1 MSTLTMQDIAVLARV
16 SRPAVSQW
24 RKRPVVRGQLIPFP
38 TPVATVDAVEHFD
51 EADVIAW
58 LDRTGRGRNREEQ
71 HLDVG
76 AYSLP
81 DGVRY
86 DDVVLLLALYALAG
100 VDLAGATRADLVAAA
115 AAADP
120 TDELIASEVRS
131 LDVNTDTLTFT
142 EHLIDASLG
151 TPDALARLERGR
163 LGRARGVRDLTDEA
177 IGLMRRVV
185 EVAVA
190 HVGDD
195 VAIVPAGAPDL
206 ALAVADAGGRLVA
219 DGGVDDPRDLRRRAI
234 IAEVETDT
242 APRGPAVSVIS
253 LLGAEIADVLEAV
266 DSALLGLNDGDVG
279 VILASAAALTDHL
292 AGDLQRRRSETLK
305 IGNTAAALRLPRG
318 MWREAHR
325 QSQAVWICKGGAGIE
340 RVQVADLNTID
351 TTQLGDLASDVAA
364 ALDQDVRRA
373 FRFTRPRD
381 MLRIRSSGTVVPQG
395 TQAQCLH
402 PRRAT
407 SHADRVHEATL
418 QTSEPA
424 PTVDILISPSAGRF
438 RTQQFSIDE
447 LIEQKLVTV
456 MSGNRIDPDDADPQ
470 GTVAVLP
477 DRPFRL
483 DPFDAAQRYR
493 RARRTEPG
501 DIVFLEKPAPRAV
514 IDAAGGSLVAAP
526 AKILR
531 INRNAPFGPHTIAAI
546 INTRCAPGS
555 GWRTWCV
562 PEFTADEAARLE
574 SALAEVAGYQ
584 RAVEQKVT
592 AATKLV
598 GALIDGIAEGEISL
612 DADETTAGITATA
625 TTATTETA

>member
-38 TPVATVDAVEHFD
+38 TPVATIDTVEHFA
-51 EADVIAW
+51 EADIMAW
-58 LDRTGRGRNREEQ
+58 LERTGRGRNRKEQ
-71 HLDVG
+71 NLDVG

-86 DDVVLLLALYALAG
+86 EDVVLLLALYALSG
-100 VDLAGATRADLVAAA
+100 VDLAGASHADLVAAA
-115 AAADP
+115 VVADP

-131 LDVNTDTLTFT
+131 LDVDTGTLTFT
-142 EHLIDASLG
+142 ERLIDASLG

-163 LGRARGVRDLTDEA
+163 LGRARGVRDLTDDA
-177 IGLMRRVV
+177 MRLMRHVV

-206 ALAVADAGGRLVA
+206 ALAVADVGGRLVV
-219 DGGVDDPRDLRRRAI
+219 DGGVGDPRDLSRRAV
-234 IAEVETDT
+234 IAQVETDA
-242 APRGPAVSVIS
+242 APRDPAVSVAS
-253 LLGAEIADVLEAV
+253 FLGAEVGVVLEAV
-266 DSALLGLNDGDVG
+266 DAALLELNDGDVG

-305 IGNTAAALRLPRG
+305 IGNTVAALRLPRG
-318 MWREAHR
+318 VWRDAHR
-325 QSQAVWICKGGAGIE
+325 QSQAIWICKGGVEVE
-340 RVQVADLNTID
+340 RLQVADLNAID
-351 TTQLGDLASDVAA
+351 TTELGDLASDVAA
-364 ALDQDVRRA
+364 ALDQDIRRA
-373 FRFTRPRD
+373 FRFTRPRNL
-381 MLRIRSSGTVVPQG
+381 LRIRASGTVVPQG
-395 TQAQCLH
+395 TQAQRLH
-402 PRRAT
+402 PRRAA
-407 SHADRVHEATL
+407 SHADRVYEATL

-447 LIEQKLVTV
+447 LIEQKLVKV
-456 MSGNRIDPDDADPQ
+456 MSGNRIDPDDADPE
-470 GTVAVLP
+470 GTVLVLP

-501 DIVFLEKPAPRAV
+501 DIVLVEKPAPRAI
-514 IDAAGGSLVAAP
+514 IDTVGGSLVAAP

-531 INRNAPFGPHTIAAI
+531 IHRSAPFGPNTIAAI
-546 INTRCAPGS
+546 INTRCVPGTE
-555 GWRTWCV
+555 WRTWCV
-562 PEFTADEAARLE
+562 PEFTADEADRLE
-574 SALAEVAGYQ
+574 TALAEVADYQ
-584 RAVEQKVT
+584 RVVGQK
-592 AATKLV
+592 AAAARDLV

>member
-38 TPVATVDAVEHFD
+38 TPVATVDTVEHFD
-51 EADVIAW
+51 EADIMAW
-58 LDRTGRGRNREEQ
+58 LERTGRGKNLEEQ

-86 DDVVLLLALYALAG
+86 DDVVLLLALYALSG
-100 VDLAGATRADLVAAA
+100 VDLAGASHADLVAAA
-115 AAADP
+115 VAADP
-120 TDELIASEVRS
+120 TDESIAGEVRS
-131 LDVNTDTLTFT
+131 LDVDADTLTFT
-142 EHLIDASLG
+142 DHLINASLG

-163 LGRARGVRDLTDEA
+163 LGRARSVRDLTDEA
-177 IGLMRRVV
+177 MRLMRHVV
-185 EVAVA
+185 EVAVT

-195 VAIVPAGAPDL
+195 VAIVPVGGSDL
-206 ALAVADAGGRLVA
+206 ALAVADTGGRLVV
-219 DGGVDDPRDLRRRAI
+219 DGGVGDPRDLRRRAI
-234 IAEVETDT
+234 IAQVETDT
-242 APRGPAVSVIS
+242 AARGPAVSVVS
-253 LLGAEIADVLEAV
+253 LLGAELGVVLEAV
-266 DSALLGLNDGDVG
+266 DAALLELNDGDVV

-305 IGNTAAALRLPRG
+305 IGNTVAALRLPRG

-325 QSQAVWICKGGAGIE
+325 QSQAMWICKGGVGVG
-340 RVQVADLNTID
+340 RLQVADLNAID
-351 TTQLGDLASDVAA
+351 PTALGDLASDIAA

-381 MLRIRSSGTVVPQG
+381 MLRIRTSGTVVPQG
-395 TQAQCLH
+395 TQAPRLH
-402 PRRAT
+402 PRRAA

-424 PTVDILISPSAGRF
+424 PTVDILISSSAGRF

-456 MSGNRIDPDDADPQ
+456 MSGNRIDPDAADPE

-483 DPFDAAQRYR
+483 DPFDAAQRYP

-501 DIVFLEKPAPRAV
+501 DIVLVEKPAPRAV
-514 IDAAGGSLVAAP
+514 IDTAGGSLVAAP

-531 INRNAPFGPHTIAAI
+531 IHRKALFGPHTIAAI

-555 GWRTWCV
+555 EWRTWCV

-574 SALAEVAGYQ
+574 TALTEVADYQ
-584 RAVEQKVT
+584 RAVEQK
-592 AATKLV
+592 AAAAKDLV

-612 DADETTAGITATA
+612 DADKTTAGITATA
-625 TTATTETA
+625 ITASTETA

>member
-1 MSTLTMQDIAVLARV
+1 MQDIAVLARV

-24 RKRPVVRGQLIPFP
+24 RKRPVVRGELIPFP
-38 TPVATVDAVEHFD
+38 TPVTTVDTVEHFD
-51 EADVIAW
+51 EADIMAW
-58 LDRTGRGRNREEQ
+58 LERTGRGKNRKEQ

-100 VDLAGATRADLVAAA
+100 VDLAGASHADLVAAA
-115 AAADP
+115 VAADP
-120 TDELIASEVRS
+120 ADELITSEVGS
-131 LDVNTDTLTFT
+131 LDVDIETLTFT

-177 IGLMRRVV
+177 MGLMRHVV

-206 ALAVADAGGRLVA
+206 ALAVADVGGRLVV
-219 DGGVDDPRDLRRRAI
+219 DGQVGDPRSLRRRAI

-242 APRGPAVSVIS
+242 APRSPAVSVTS
-253 LLGAEIADVLEAV
+253 LLGAEITDVLESVDAV
-266 DSALLGLNDGDVG
+266 LLELNDGDVG
-279 VILASAAALTDHL
+279 VIVASAAALTDHL

-305 IGNTAAALRLPRG
+305 IGNTVAALRLPRG

-325 QSQAVWICKGGAGIE
+325 QSQAMWICKGGVGVD
-340 RVQVADLNTID
+340 RLQVADLNTLD
-351 TTQLGDLASDVAA
+351 PTELGDLASDIAA

-381 MLRIRSSGTVVPQG
+381 MLRIRTSGTVVPQG
-395 TQAQCLH
+395 TQAQRLH
-402 PRRAT
+402 PRRAA

-447 LIEQKLVTV
+447 LIEQRLISVR
-456 MSGNRIDPDDADPQ
+456 SGNRIRREDADPE
-470 GTVAVLP
+470 GSVAVLP
-477 DRPFRL
+477 DCPFRL

-501 DIVFLEKPAPRAV
+501 DVVFVEKPTPRAV
-514 IDAAGGSLVAAP
+514 IDSVGGSLVATP

-531 INRNAPFGPHTIAAI
+531 IHRNAPFGPHTIAAI
-546 INTRCAPGS
+546 INTRCAAGS
-555 GWRTWCV
+555 EWRTWRV
-562 PEFTADEAARLE
+562 PEFTVDEGSRLE
-574 SALAEVAGYQ
+574 SALVEVADYQ
-584 RAVEQKVT
+584 RAVEQKAA
-592 AATKLV
+592 AATDLI

-612 DADETTAGITATA
+612 DADETTVGITATA
-625 TTATTETA
+625 TPVTTETA